1 MLAKQATDSHDY
13 ILSLFQLLGSSTE
26 WLRAQPPG
34 VPLPE
39 LESKYHDYEL
49 IDLETIT

>member
-13 ILSLFQLLGSSTE
+13 ILSLFQLLGNSTE
-26 WLRAQPPG
+26 WLRAQPG
-34 VPLPE
+34 VPLPG